1 MHVRSLSSVLTL
13 FAVAATL
20 VAQAPDRGRGRRDA
34 KPVELKNLTFRTET
48 FKSEAIGRDNEI
60 GVYLP
65 KDYDDPKNKD
75 VKWPLVVWLHGLFE
89 DHMRFHERGGA
100 EVLDQCVGEGKL
112 PPCVFVSANGGRTSM
127 YFNRKDQRWEDLIT
141 VDLLE
146 HLNKTYRVSD
156 KREQRAIMGVSMG
169 GMAALRIAFTQPDL
183 FGAVAVHSAAVMPE
197 DPAQL
202 PDRMK
207 EMVKQFGFTEVF
219 GDPIEKEPWQKAN
232 PLCLAQALD
241 SKQMHGLRI
250 YFDAGTND
258 RLHLGETNELLHK
271 VLDKKG
277 IEHTWRLIEG
287 GGHSWG
293 SGFQGEALPHSFAFL
308 GEMFAAAGAVKSG
321 LEGLGGSVGGKGD
334 DEKNGKKDD
343 AKDPKKDAGHD
354 KPDANGRSGGGR

>member
-169 GMAALRIAFTQPDL
+169 GMAALRIAFTKPEL
-183 FGAVAVHSAAVMPE
+183 FGAVGAHSAAVFGE
-197 DPAQL
+197 DPEQL
-202 PDRMK
+202 P
-207 EMVKQFGFTEVF
+207 EMLKKRAKDFGLDEVF
-219 GDPIEKEPWQKAN
+219 GNPIQKEPWQKAN
-232 PLCLAQALD
+232 PLSLANAADAKALNT
-241 SKQMHGLRI
+241 LRI
-250 YFDAGTND
+250 YFDAGTDD
-258 RLHLGETNELLHK
+258 RYGFAVGNKSLHEA
-271 VLDKKG
+271 LDKKG
-277 IEHTWRLIEG
+277 VSHTWRLIEG

-293 SGFQGEALPHSFAFL
+293 AHFQDQTLPYSFAVV
-308 GEMFAAAGAVKSG
+308 GQMFAGKDGKAGKEAASD
-321 LEGLGGSVGGKGD
+321 KGD
-334 DEKNGKKDD
+334 
-343 AKDPKKDAGHD
+343 AKGDKEPKKI
-354 KPDANGRSGGGR
+354 PR